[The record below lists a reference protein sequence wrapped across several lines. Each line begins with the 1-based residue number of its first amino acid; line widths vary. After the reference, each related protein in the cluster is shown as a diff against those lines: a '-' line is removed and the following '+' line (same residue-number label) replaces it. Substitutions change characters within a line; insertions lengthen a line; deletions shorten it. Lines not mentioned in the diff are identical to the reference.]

1 MEYIILVLGY
11 VPAILYYIMK
21 GNSAMEWSLELVIS
35 IGIPVL
41 SILGSVFASTRSGNG
56 KVISAQKDL
65 SKEHLDL
72 SKEHLNLTKEH
83 SELKAEIKADIVQTQ
98 TKITTAQNCLA
109 GKIDTL
115 DRVINNEIIR
125 KETLSPDQSR
135 IDTAV
140 DIIKAGWSNIIRENQ
155 ELRDKVDLLTQENK
169 ALKTENDELRN
180 ELDEL
185 RSDEHGLE

>member
-21 GNSAMEWSLELVIS
+21 GNSAMEWSLELVAS
-35 IGIPVL
+35 ICIPVL
-41 SILGSVFASTRSGNG
+41 SIIVSVFISTRSGNG
-56 KVISAQKDL
+56 KVTSAQK
-65 SKEHLDL
+65 DL

-155 ELRDKVDLLTQENK
+155 ELRDKVDLLTQENM
-169 ALKTENDELRN
+169 ALKTENDELRK

-185 RSDEHGLE
+185 RSDEHDLE